1 MSTPRGKLV
10 RLERTASAA
19 PRRDQLLDA
28 AARELNSKG
37 ISLTSLTDVADK
49 LGFSRASLYYYI
61 EDREDLMSQVYRRS
75 CEIMARHLGE
85 AIQSGESALH
95 IVETFVSSILDP
107 SEPELAALSEIGL
120 LNQAER
126 ETVLGIYEAV
136 VARLASVLEAGSKA
150 GQIRPCDYPIVARAI
165 ISIIHSTPLHA
176 TLATRLKL
184 SRQDII
190 ASATDLLTHGWSA
203 DRQQSIDPPPIDL
216 APLLTRSDDVFDRG
230 ALLEAKRERILASAS
245 QLFNRKGVDTTSL
258 DDIAAAV
265 GATKRTLYH
274 YVGDKR
280 TILSA
285 CYERTHRIHS
295 FIRDQAR
302 SQGGPAIDTL
312 VATLRA
318 TLIAQQRDDIE
329 PLRASAGFESLSPE
343 EQVLGESRGREL
355 VLAYRALCLEAQREG
370 SMRQLK
376 CDCLLV
382 LMRGIG
388 AWLAK
393 GLVRGDEPR
402 KAQIAAETT
411 DLLRLGLNPLEPG
424 ATLG

>member
-1 MSTPRGKLV
+1 MATPRDKVL
-10 RLERTASAA
+10 RLERAVSAA

-37 ISLTSLTDVADK
+37 ISLTSLTGIADQ

-95 IVETFVSSILDP
+95 VVENFVSTILNP
-107 SEPELAALSEIGL
+107 AEPELAALSEIGL

-126 ETVLGIYEAV
+126 ETVLGIYEAI
-136 VARLASVLEAGSKA
+136 VARLATVLEAGARA
-150 GQIRPCDYPIVARAI
+150 GQVRPCDYPIVARAI
-165 ISIIHSTPLHA
+165 ISIIHSIPLHA
-176 TLATRLKL
+176 VLASRLNI
-184 SRQDII
+184 SRKEII
-190 ASATDLLTHGWSA
+190 ASAADLLTNGWAA
-203 DRQQSIDPPPIDL
+203 DRQQPIDPPPVDL
-216 APLLTRSDDVFDRG
+216 APLLIRSDDVFDRG
-230 ALLEAKRERILASAS
+230 ALIEAKRERILASAS

-295 FIRDQAR
+295 FIRDRAQSRGDSATN
-302 SQGGPAIDTL
+302 TL

-329 PLRASAGFESLSPE
+329 PLRSSAGFESLSPE
-343 EQVLGESRGREL
+343 EQVLGEKRGREL
-355 VLAYRALCLEAQREG
+355 VLAYRALCLEAQSEG
-370 SMRQLK
+370 SMRSLK
-376 CDCLLV
+376 CECLLV

-393 GLVRGDEPR
+393 GLVRGDHHR
-402 KAQIAAETT
+402 QSQIAAETT
-411 DLLRLGLNPLEPG
+411 DALRLGLKPINPVSD
-424 ATLG
+424 